1 MKVSFIGL
9 GTMGYPMAG
18 HVSKAGHSVVVYNRS
33 AEKAQNW
40 CKEYAGSSAPTP
52 ALAAKDGDIVLTCV
66 GNDDDLRAVYLGEE
80 GAFQQAKA
88 GTLFI
93 DHTTASAEVA
103 KELHQVAQERGFL
116 FMDAPVSG
124 GQAGAVNGVL
134 TVMIGGEQSDL
145 DKAKPILDCYA
156 QATRLMG
163 PVGNGQLTKMV
174 NQILIGGVL
183 SGLSEGIRFAQTAGL
198 DIAKL
203 VDTLKYG
210 AAGSWQ
216 LENRGETMAKDEFD
230 FGFAIEWMHKDLG
243 ICLAQAKE
251 MGLALPL
258 TQSVDQSY
266 QDLMAEGHGRQDTSV
281 LIKAFDKKDVD
292 QTA

>member
-18 HVSKAGHSVVVYNRS
+18 HVSKAGHAVTVYNRS
-33 AEKAQNW
+33 TEKAQNW
-40 CKEYAGSSAPTP
+40 CKEFSGTYAATP
-52 ALAAKDGDIVLTCV
+52 ALAAQDSDIVLTCV
-66 GNDDDLRAVYLGEE
+66 GNDDDLRAVYLGPD
-80 GAFQQAKA
+80 GAFQNAKA

-103 KELHQVAQERGFL
+103 KELHQVAQEHGFS

-134 TVMIGGEQSDL
+134 TVMIGGEKSDL
-145 DKAKPILDCYA
+145 DKARPVLDCYA
-156 QATRLMG
+156 KASTLMG
-163 PVGNGQLTKMV
+163 PVGNGQIAKMV

-183 SGLSEGIRFAQTAGL
+183 SGLSEGIRFAQKAGL
-198 DIAKL
+198 DVATL
-203 VDTLKYG
+203 VDTLKHG

-216 LENRGETMAKDEFD
+216 LENRGETMSKDEFD

-243 ICLAQAKE
+243 LCLAQAEK
-251 MGLALPL
+251 MGLAMPL
-258 TQSVDQSY
+258 TQAVDQDY
-266 QDLMAEGHGRQDTSV
+266 QDLMAEGRGRQDTSV
-281 LIKAFDKKDVD
+281 LVKAFDKK
-292 QTA
+292 A

>member
-18 HVSKAGHSVVVYNRS
+18 HVSKAGHSVVVFNRS
-33 AEKAQNW
+33 TQKAQNW
-40 CKEYAGSSAPTP
+40 CDEYTGVYATTP
-52 ALAAKDGDIVLTCV
+52 ALAAKDADIVLTCV
-66 GNDDDLRAVYLGEE
+66 GNDDDLRAIYLGQD
-80 GAFQQAKA
+80 GAFQQAKP

-103 KELHQVAQERGFL
+103 KELHQAAQERGFR

-124 GQAGAVNGVL
+124 GQAGAINGVL

-145 DKAKPILDCYA
+145 DNAQPILDCYA
-156 QATRLMG
+156 KAATLMG
-163 PVGNGQLTKMV
+163 SVGNGQLAKMV

-183 SGLSEGIRFAQTAGL
+183 SGLSEGIRFAQKAGL
-198 DIAKL
+198 DIATL
-203 VDTLKYG
+203 VDTLKHG

-216 LENRGETMAKDEFD
+216 LENRGKTMAKDEFD

-243 ICLAQAKE
+243 LSLAQAEK
-251 MGLALPL
+251 MGIKIPL
-258 TQSVDQSY
+258 TQAVDQDY
-266 QDLMAEGHGRQDTSV
+266 QALMAEGRSRQDTSV
-281 LIKAFDKKDVD
+281 LIKAFDKK
-292 QTA
+292 A

>member
-18 HVSKAGHSVVVYNRS
+18 HVSKAGHTVVVYNRS
-33 AEKAQNW
+33 TEKAQKW
-40 CKEYAGSSAPTP
+40 CEEHAGTFADTP
-52 ALAAKDGDIVLTCV
+52 ALAAQNSDIVLTCV
-66 GNDDDLRAVYLGEE
+66 GNDDDLRAVYLGAD
-80 GAFQQAKA
+80 GAFQNAKA

-103 KELHQVAQERGFL
+103 KELHHAAQERGFA

-134 TVMIGGEQSDL
+134 TVMIGGEKSDVEKAQSV
-145 DKAKPILDCYA
+145 LDCYA
-156 QATRLMG
+156 KASTLMG
-163 PVGNGQLTKMV
+163 PVGNGQIAKMV

-183 SGLSEGIRFAQTAGL
+183 SGLSEGMRFAQKAGL
-198 DIAKL
+198 DIATL
-203 VDTLKYG
+203 VDTLKHG

-216 LENRGETMAKDEFD
+216 LENRGETMAKNEFD

-243 ICLAQAKE
+243 LCLAQAEK
-251 MGLALPL
+251 MGLNLPL
-258 TQSVDQSY
+258 TQAVDQDY
-266 QDLMAEGHGRQDTSV
+266 QDLMAEGRGRQDTSV
-281 LIKAFDKKDVD
+281 LVKAFDKKS
-292 QTA
+292 

>member
-18 HVSKAGHSVVVYNRS
+18 HVSKAGHTVVVYNRS
-33 AEKAQNW
+33 SEKAQKW
-40 CKEYAGSSAPTP
+40 CEEHTGTFANTP
-52 ALAAKDGDIVLTCV
+52 ALAAQNSDVVLTCV
-66 GNDDDLRAVYLGEE
+66 GNDDDLRAVYLGPD
-80 GAFQQAKA
+80 GAFQNAKV

-103 KELHQVAQERGFL
+103 KELHQAAQERGFF

-134 TVMIGGEQSDL
+134 TVMIGGEKNDV
-145 DKAKPILDCYA
+145 DKAQPVLDCYA
-156 QATRLMG
+156 KASTLMG
-163 PVGNGQLTKMV
+163 PVGNGQIAKMV

-183 SGLSEGIRFAQTAGL
+183 SGLSEGIRFAQKAGL
-198 DIAKL
+198 DVATL
-203 VDTLKYG
+203 VDTLKHG

-216 LENRGETMAKDEFD
+216 LENRGETMSKDEFD

-243 ICLAQAKE
+243 LCLAQAEK

-258 TQSVDQSY
+258 TQAVDQDY
-266 QDLMAEGHGRQDTSV
+266 QDLMAEGRGRQDTSV
-281 LIKAFDKKDVD
+281 LVKAFDKKS
-292 QTA
+292 

>member
-18 HVSKAGHSVVVYNRS
+18 HVSKAGHTVVVYNRS
-33 AEKAQNW
+33 SEKAQKW
-40 CKEYAGSSAPTP
+40 CEEHTGTFANTP
-52 ALAAKDGDIVLTCV
+52 ALAAQNSDVVLTCV
-66 GNDDDLRAVYLGEE
+66 GNDDDLRAVYLGLD
-80 GAFQQAKA
+80 GAFQNAKV

-103 KELHQVAQERGFL
+103 KELHQAAQERGFF

-134 TVMIGGEQSDL
+134 TVMIGGEKNDV
-145 DKAKPILDCYA
+145 DKAQPVLDCYA
-156 QATRLMG
+156 KASTLMG
-163 PVGNGQLTKMV
+163 PVGNGQIAKMV

-183 SGLSEGIRFAQTAGL
+183 SGLSEGIRFAQKAGL
-198 DIAKL
+198 NVATL
-203 VDTLKYG
+203 VDTLKHG

-216 LENRGETMAKDEFD
+216 LENRGETMSKDQFD

-243 ICLAQAKE
+243 LCLAHAEK

-258 TQSVDQSY
+258 TQDVDQDY
-266 QDLMAEGHGRQDTSV
+266 QDLMAEGRGRQDTSV
-281 LIKAFDKKDVD
+281 LVKAFDKKS
-292 QTA
+292 

>member
-18 HVSKAGHSVVVYNRS
+18 HVSKAGHTVVVYNRS
-33 AEKAQNW
+33 SEKAQKW
-40 CKEYAGSSAPTP
+40 CEEHTGTFANTP
-52 ALAAKDGDIVLTCV
+52 ALAAQNSDVVLTCV
-66 GNDDDLRAVYLGEE
+66 GNDDDLRAVYLGLD
-80 GAFQQAKA
+80 GAFQNAKV

-103 KELHQVAQERGFL
+103 KELHQAAQERGFF

-134 TVMIGGEQSDL
+134 TVMIGGEKNDV
-145 DKAKPILDCYA
+145 DKAQPVLDCYA
-156 QATRLMG
+156 KASTLMG
-163 PVGNGQLTKMV
+163 PVGNGQIAKMV
-174 NQILIGGVL
+174 NQILIAGVL
-183 SGLSEGIRFAQTAGL
+183 SGLSEGIRFAQKAGL
-198 DIAKL
+198 DVATL
-203 VDTLKYG
+203 VDTLKHG

-216 LENRGETMAKDEFD
+216 LENRGETMSKDEFD

-243 ICLAQAKE
+243 LCLAHAEK

-258 TQSVDQSY
+258 TQAVDQDY
-266 QDLMAEGHGRQDTSV
+266 QDLMAEGRGRQDTSV
-281 LIKAFDKKDVD
+281 LVKAFDKKS
-292 QTA
+292 

>member
-18 HVSKAGHSVVVYNRS
+18 HVSKAGHDVIVYNRS
-33 AEKAQNW
+33 IQKAQTW
-40 CKEYAGSSAPTP
+40 CEEYTGSSVATP
-52 ALAAKDGDIVLTCV
+52 ALAAQNAEIVLTCV
-66 GNDDDLRAVYLGEE
+66 GNDDDLRAVYLGPD
-80 GAFQQAKA
+80 GAFRNAQK

-103 KELHQVAQERGFL
+103 KELHQAAQEHGFF

-134 TVMIGGEQSDL
+134 TIMIGGEQSDL
-145 DKAKPILDCYA
+145 DKAQSVLDSYA
-156 QATRLMG
+156 KATTLMG

-183 SGLSEGIRFAQTAGL
+183 SGLSEGIRFAQKANL
-198 DIAKL
+198 DVATL
-203 VDTLKYG
+203 VDTLKHG

-243 ICLAQAKE
+243 LCLAQAEK
-251 MGLALPL
+251 MGFSLPL
-258 TQSVDQSY
+258 TQAIDQDY
-266 QDLMAEGHGRQDTSV
+266 QDLIKEGRGRQDTSV
-281 LIKAFDKKDVD
+281 LVKAFDKK
-292 QTA
+292 A

>member
-18 HVSKAGHSVVVYNRS
+18 HVSKAGHAVTVYNRS
-33 AEKAQNW
+33 TEKAQNW
-40 CKEYAGSSAPTP
+40 CKEFSGTYAATP
-52 ALAAKDGDIVLTCV
+52 ALAAQDSDIVLSCV
-66 GNDDDLRAVYLGEE
+66 GNDDDLRAVYLGPD
-80 GAFQQAKA
+80 GAFQNAKA

-103 KELHQVAQERGFL
+103 KELHQVAQEHGFS

-134 TVMIGGEQSDL
+134 TVMIGGEKSDL
-145 DKAKPILDCYA
+145 DKAQPVLDCYA
-156 QATRLMG
+156 KASTLMG
-163 PVGNGQLTKMV
+163 PVGNGQIAKMV

-183 SGLSEGIRFAQTAGL
+183 SGLSEGIRFAQKAGL
-198 DIAKL
+198 DVATL
-203 VDTLKYG
+203 VDTLKHG

-216 LENRGETMAKDEFD
+216 LENRGETMSQDEFD

-243 ICLAQAKE
+243 LCLAQAEK

-258 TQSVDQSY
+258 TQAVDQDY
-266 QDLMAEGHGRQDTSV
+266 QDLMAEGRGRQDTSV
-281 LIKAFDKKDVD
+281 LVKAFDKKS
-292 QTA
+292 

>member
-18 HVSKAGHSVVVYNRS
+18 HVSKAGHAVVVFNRS
-33 AEKAQNW
+33 TQKAQNW
-40 CKEYAGSSAPTP
+40 CEEYTGTFATTP
-52 ALAAKDGDIVLTCV
+52 ALAAQDADIVLTCV
-66 GNDDDLRAVYLGEE
+66 GNDDDLRAVYLGQD

-93 DHTTASAEVA
+93 DPTTASAEVA
-103 KELHQVAQERGFL
+103 KELHQAAQERGFY

-134 TVMIGGEQSDL
+134 TVMIGGSQSDL
-145 DKAKPILDCYA
+145 DKAHPVLDCYA
-156 QATRLMG
+156 KATSLMG
-163 PVGNGQLTKMV
+163 PVGNGQIAKMV

-198 DIAKL
+198 DIATL
-203 VDTLKYG
+203 VDTLKHG

-216 LENRGETMAKDEFD
+216 LENRGETMAKNEFD

-243 ICLAQAKE
+243 LCLAQAEK
-251 MGLALPL
+251 MGIKIPL
-258 TQSVDQSY
+258 TKAVDQDY
-266 QDLMAEGHGRQDTSV
+266 QALIAEGRGRQDTSV
-281 LIKAFDKKDVD
+281 LVKALDKK
-292 QTA
+292 A

>member
-33 AEKAQNW
+33 TQKAQNW
-40 CKEYAGSSAPTP
+40 CKEYQGAFASTP
-52 ALAAKDGDIVLTCV
+52 ALAAQDADIVLTCV
-66 GNDDDLRAVYLGEE
+66 GNDDDLRAVYLGPD
-80 GAFQQAKA
+80 GAFQHAKT

-103 KELHQVAQERGFL
+103 KELHQVAQERGFR

-124 GQAGAVNGVL
+124 GQAGAINGVL
-134 TVMIGGEQSDL
+134 TIMIGGSQSDL
-145 DKAKPILDCYA
+145 DTAQPILTCYA
-156 QATRLMG
+156 KATRLMG
-163 PVGNGQLTKMV
+163 SVGNGQIAKMV

-183 SGLSEGIRFAQTAGL
+183 SGLSEGIRFAQKAGL
-198 DIAKL
+198 DIPTL
-203 VDTLKYG
+203 VDTLKHG

-216 LENRGETMAKDEFD
+216 LENRGETMAKNAFD

-243 ICLAQAKE
+243 LCLAQAEK
-251 MGLALPL
+251 MGIKIPL
-258 TQSVDQSY
+258 TQAVDLDY
-266 QDLMAEGHGRQDTSV
+266 QALIAEGRGRQDTSV
-281 LIKAFDKKDVD
+281 LVKALDKK
-292 QTA
+292 A

>member
-18 HVSKAGHSVVVYNRS
+18 HVSKAGHTVVVYNRS
-33 AEKAQNW
+33 SEKAQKW
-40 CKEYAGSSAPTP
+40 CEEHTGTFANTP
-52 ALAAKDGDIVLTCV
+52 ALAAQNSDVVLTCV
-66 GNDDDLRAVYLGEE
+66 GNDDDLRAVYLGLD
-80 GAFQQAKA
+80 GAFQNAKV

-103 KELHQVAQERGFL
+103 KELHQAAQERGFF

-134 TVMIGGEQSDL
+134 TVMIGGEKNDV
-145 DKAKPILDCYA
+145 DKAQPVLDCYA
-156 QATRLMG
+156 KASTLMG
-163 PVGNGQLTKMV
+163 PVGNGQIAKMV

-183 SGLSEGIRFAQTAGL
+183 SGLSEGIRFAQKAGL
-198 DIAKL
+198 DVATL
-203 VDTLKYG
+203 VDTLKHG

-216 LENRGETMAKDEFD
+216 LENRGETMSKDEFD

-243 ICLAQAKE
+243 LCLAQAEK
-251 MGLALPL
+251 MGLNLPL
-258 TQSVDQSY
+258 TQAVDQDY
-266 QDLMAEGHGRQDTSV
+266 QDLMAEGRGRQDTSV
-281 LIKAFDKKDVD
+281 LVKAFDKKF
-292 QTA
+292 

>member
-18 HVSKAGHSVVVYNRS
+18 HVSKAGHAVTVYNRS
-33 AEKAQNW
+33 TEKAQNW
-40 CKEYAGSSAPTP
+40 CKEFSGTYAATP
-52 ALAAKDGDIVLTCV
+52 ALAAQDSDIVLTCV
-66 GNDDDLRAVYLGEE
+66 GNDDDLRAVYLGPD
-80 GAFQQAKA
+80 GAFQNAKA

-103 KELHQVAQERGFL
+103 KELHQVAQEHGFS

-134 TVMIGGEQSDL
+134 TVMIGGEKSDL
-145 DKAKPILDCYA
+145 DKARPVLDCYA
-156 QATRLMG
+156 KASTLMG
-163 PVGNGQLTKMV
+163 PVGNGQIAKMV

-183 SGLSEGIRFAQTAGL
+183 SGLSEGIRFAQKAGL
-198 DIAKL
+198 DVATL
-203 VDTLKYG
+203 VDTLKHG

-216 LENRGETMAKDEFD
+216 LENRGETMSKDEFD

-243 ICLAQAKE
+243 LCLAQAEK
-251 MGLALPL
+251 MGLAMPL
-258 TQSVDQSY
+258 TQAVDQDY
-266 QDLMAEGHGRQDTSV
+266 QDLMAEGRGRQDTSV
-281 LIKAFDKKDVD
+281 LVKAFDKKF
-292 QTA
+292 

>member
-18 HVSKAGHSVVVYNRS
+18 HVSKAGHTVVVYNRS
-33 AEKAQNW
+33 SEKAQKW
-40 CKEYAGSSAPTP
+40 CEEHTGTFANTP
-52 ALAAKDGDIVLTCV
+52 ALAAQNSDVVLTCV
-66 GNDDDLRAVYLGEE
+66 GNDDDLRAVYLGLD
-80 GAFQQAKA
+80 GAFQNAKV

-103 KELHQVAQERGFL
+103 KELHQAAQERGFF

-134 TVMIGGEQSDL
+134 TVMIGGEKNDV
-145 DKAKPILDCYA
+145 DKAQPVLDCYA
-156 QATRLMG
+156 KASTLMG
-163 PVGNGQLTKMV
+163 PVGNGQIAKMV

-183 SGLSEGIRFAQTAGL
+183 SGLSEGIRFAQKAGL
-198 DIAKL
+198 DVATL
-203 VDTLKYG
+203 VDTLKHG

-216 LENRGETMAKDEFD
+216 LENRGETMSKDEFD

-243 ICLAQAKE
+243 LCLAHAEK

-258 TQSVDQSY
+258 TQAVDQDY
-266 QDLMAEGHGRQDTSV
+266 QDLMAEGRGRQDTSV
-281 LIKAFDKKDVD
+281 LVKAFDKKS
-292 QTA
+292 